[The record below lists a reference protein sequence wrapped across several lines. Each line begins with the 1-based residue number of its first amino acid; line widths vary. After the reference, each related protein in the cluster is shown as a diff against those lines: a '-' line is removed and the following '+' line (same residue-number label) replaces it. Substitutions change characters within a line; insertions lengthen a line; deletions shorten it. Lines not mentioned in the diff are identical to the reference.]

1 MNDMRKYSTSG
12 ILISVLLIFSIFT
25 LLSFSGVNAEEVI
38 SVNAKSY
45 ENTIIIEFKNESTS
59 KIKTIRMWA
68 SGDTTFKSFKT
79 EPGWGGGKHSD
90 DKLLI
95 FTATNTLNP
104 GESVK
109 FGLIVDEKVDGMN
122 WIAIDQ
128 NKKEID
134 TRKTSI
140 QEISKST
147 SSYAEEE
154 SKSVDEV
161 KETGASLYGTKMFI
175 PETIRVDSDVRLVGS
190 GFGSQKNLQLYLDNT
205 IIKSVK
211 TDQNGNFL
219 TTITIPETHN
229 VGTSEFLIKD
239 DSGNFQITNI
249 NIEESKNRFLKST
262 MFEIDYIPTQIG
274 YDETLT
280 ISGHAYPQSAIIFE
294 FENAER
300 VLEKTRV
307 ITADSTGEWV
317 FEEIVNRS
325 ESLGQKYLILKNNT
339 DRTVKTLDIQSG
351 DLVEISTTAKRYNL
365 GETVSITGTSEP
377 NKNTTIWIK
386 DENKKTIT
394 YNIITSNGNG
404 DFTYEFIVDDT
415 FSTGTYSVIVKQE
428 DESDA
433 TFFGINQD
441 PSIGIITLMKKTNHV
456 LNSKAILSVVG
467 PESTNI
473 SISILNNADEIQT
486 TDTITTSDRGKGQY
500 VIDLDGFGQGIY
512 KAVAVYQNIQDSVK
526 FSVGIESGAGEIS
539 LSTTKES
546 YHPGDSILIIGL
558 TGSNARLTISLY
570 DTSENLIT
578 KTDIFSDSTGSFSTN
593 DIGIPSSGI
602 TGDWKIIAYSPG
614 SVLQFTEIIHVVA
627 PSENG

>member
-68 SGDTTFKSFKT
+68 GGDTTFKSFKT

-219 TTITIPETHN
+219 TTITIPKTLN

-386 DENKKTIT
+386 DENKKTIL
-394 YNIITSNGNG
+394 YDIITSNGNG
-404 DFTYEFIVDDT
+404 ELNYEFVAADA

-428 DESDA
+428 DESDG

-441 PSIGIITLMKKTNHV
+441 PSIGVITLMKKTNHV

-467 PESTNI
+467 PKSTNI

-486 TDTITTSDRGKGQY
+486 TDTIITSDRGKGQY

-546 YHPGDSILIIGL
+546 YHPGDSILIIGQ
-558 TGSNARLTISLY
+558 TGSNARLTISLH
-570 DTSENLIT
+570 DPSENLIT

>member
-122 WIAIDQ
+122 WIALNQ
-128 NKKEID
+128 NEKEIE

-294 FENAER
+294 FENAEG

-351 DLVEISTTAKRYNL
+351 DVIEISTTAKRYNL

-394 YNIITSNGNG
+394 YHIITSNGNG
-404 DFTYEFIVDDT
+404 ELNYEFVADDA
-415 FSTGTYSVIVKQE
+415 FSTGTYSVTVKQE

-441 PSIGIITLMKKTNHV
+441 PSIGVITLMKKTNHV

-467 PESTNI
+467 PESTNL
-473 SISILNNADEIQT
+473 SISVLNNADGIET
-486 TDTITTSDRGKGQY
+486 TDTIITSDRGKGQY

-546 YHPGDSILIIGL
+546 YHPGDSILIIGQ
-558 TGSNARLTISLY
+558 TGSNARLTVSLY
-570 DTSENLIT
+570 DPSENLVT
-578 KTDIFSDSTGSFSTN
+578 KTDIFSDSAGGFSTN
-593 DIGIPSSGI
+593 DIGIPSGGM
-602 TGDWKIIAYSPG
+602 TGDWKIISYSPG

>member
-404 DFTYEFIVDDT
+404 ELNYEFIADDT

-467 PESTNI
+467 PKSTNI

-546 YHPGDSILIIGL
+546 YHPGDSILIIGQ
-558 TGSNARLTISLY
+558 TGSNARLTISLH
-570 DTSENLIT
+570 DPSENLIT
-578 KTDIFSDSTGSFSTN
+578 KTNIFSDSTGSFSTN

-602 TGDWKIIAYSPG
+602 IGDWKIIAYSPG

>member
-68 SGDTTFKSFKT
+68 GGDTTFKSFKT

-122 WIAIDQ
+122 WIALNQ
-128 NKKEID
+128 NEKEIE

-190 GFGSQKNLQLYLDNT
+190 GFGPQKNLQLYLDNT

-294 FENAER
+294 FENAEG

-307 ITADSTGEWV
+307 ITADSAGEWV

-404 DFTYEFIVDDT
+404 ELNYEFVANDA
-415 FSTGTYSVIVKQE
+415 FVTGTYSVIVKQE

-441 PSIGIITLMKKTNHV
+441 PSIGIITLMAKPNHM

-473 SISILNNADEIQT
+473 SISVLNNADETEI
-486 TDTITTSDRGKGQY
+486 TDTIITSDRGKGQY

-512 KAVAVYQNIQDSVK
+512 RAVAVYQNIQDSVK
-526 FSVGIESGAGEIS
+526 FSVGIETGAGEIS

-546 YHPGDSILIIGL
+546 YHPGDSILIIGQ

-570 DTSENLIT
+570 DPSENLVT
-578 KTDIFSDSTGSFSTN
+578 KTDIFSDSTGGFSTN
-593 DIGIPSSGI
+593 DIGIPSSGMI
-602 TGDWKIIAYSPG
+602 GDWEIIAYSPG
-614 SVLQFTEIIHVVA
+614 SVLQFTETIHVVS

>member
-12 ILISVLLIFSIFT
+12 IIISVLLIFSIFT

-161 KETGASLYGTKMFI
+161 KETGTTLYGTKMFI

-249 NIEESKNRFLKST
+249 NIEESKNRFLKSSV
-262 MFEIDYIPTQIG
+262 FKINDIPTQIA

-280 ISGHAYPQSAIIFE
+280 ISGHANPQSAIIFE
-294 FENAER
+294 FENAEG

-307 ITADSTGEWV
+307 ITADSAGEWV
-317 FEEIVNRS
+317 FEEIVSRS
-325 ESLGQKYLILKNNT
+325 DSLGQKYLILKNNT

-351 DLVEISTTAKRYNL
+351 DVIEISTTAKRYNL

-404 DFTYEFIVDDT
+404 ELNYEFIADDA
-415 FSTGTYSVIVKQE
+415 FVTGTYSVIVKQE

-441 PSIGIITLMKKTNHV
+441 PSIGVITLMKKTNHV
-456 LNSKAILSVVG
+456 LNSKSILSVVG
-467 PESTNI
+467 PESTNL
-473 SISILNNADEIQT
+473 SISILNNADVIQT
-486 TDTITTSDRGKGQY
+486 TDIITTSDRGKGQY

-512 KAVAVYQNIQDSVK
+512 KAVAVYQNTQDSVK

-546 YHPGDSILIIGL
+546 YHPGDSILIIGQ

>member
-1 MNDMRKYSTSG
+1 MRKYSTSG

-79 EPGWGGGKHSD
+79 ELGWGGGKHSD

-262 MFEIDYIPTQIG
+262 MFEINYIPTQIG

-351 DLVEISTTAKRYNL
+351 DLIEISTAAKRYNL

-386 DENKKTIT
+386 DENKKTLN
-394 YNIITSNGNG
+394 Y
-404 DFTYEFIVDDT
+404 YEI
-415 FSTGTYSVIVKQE
+415 YQMH
-428 DESDA
+428 
-433 TFFGINQD
+433 
-441 PSIGIITLMKKTNHV
+441 P
-456 LNSKAILSVVG
+456 NSRQK
-467 PESTNI
+467 
-473 SISILNNADEIQT
+473 
-486 TDTITTSDRGKGQY
+486 R
-500 VIDLDGFGQGIY
+500 
-512 KAVAVYQNIQDSVK
+512 
-526 FSVGIESGAGEIS
+526 
-539 LSTTKES
+539 
-546 YHPGDSILIIGL
+546 
-558 TGSNARLTISLY
+558 
-570 DTSENLIT
+570 
-578 KTDIFSDSTGSFSTN
+578 
-593 DIGIPSSGI
+593 
-602 TGDWKIIAYSPG
+602 
-614 SVLQFTEIIHVVA
+614 
-627 PSENG
+627 